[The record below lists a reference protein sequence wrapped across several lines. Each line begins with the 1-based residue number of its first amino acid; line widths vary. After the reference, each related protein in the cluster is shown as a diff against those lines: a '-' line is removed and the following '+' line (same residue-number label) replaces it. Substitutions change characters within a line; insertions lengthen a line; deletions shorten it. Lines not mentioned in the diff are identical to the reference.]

1 MTTYRVQLT
10 GPVQVTAPDVSV
22 MALSLREAALLAWL
36 HVEGPTPRARVAGL
50 LWPEGTESQARANL
64 RQTLSRLR
72 RSVGELVADDEG
84 VLVLATDAQVLIDE
98 SKPLLSPLEF
108 DALPEFA
115 QWLSAQRESG
125 QRARERQA
133 MESGQRCLDE
143 GDLDGALAAAD
154 HLLQSQPENE
164 TGWRLRMEALYR
176 RGDRAAAISAWDAC
190 KLALRQAFGIAPSAA
205 TNELGHLILSSDDAP
220 SASMRPTVLPVA
232 LRRPPQLIGRDSVC
246 LQLARHLAAGG
257 SVLLAGPGG
266 MGKSR
271 VLEAAMGDRDATLF
285 VGARPGDALVP
296 GSVIGQVLEAALQ
309 RFTPRLATASLA
321 DLSIWLPRIR
331 QGAHASD
338 DGQGLRSDLAWRRAR
353 EAVVQTLTA
362 CHARGLRLL
371 AVDDL
376 QFADEASLELLHLTL
391 GHWLALSATPG
402 AALEAP
408 RMLFGARVQELSPHG
423 RALLDTLSRHA
434 QGHILELT
442 PLGVGE
448 IEALLQ
454 SLALPGALAPSWGSH
469 ERMALAQ
476 ALHAAVGGSPAHV
489 LEALRHLA
497 LDGLRTWSPGEP
509 LPVPDSLL
517 DAMKRR
523 LEHLPDDA
531 LHLAQLAAVA
541 ESDFDLSLASCIL
554 GKPALA
560 LSPALVALEKAWV
573 FDGSRFSH
581 DLMAEAMH
589 GLLPKA
595 LVPLLHRQVADYL
608 VGRGQADAARIAH
621 HLWLAGDSA
630 QAAPWLLTAASAAR
644 RRWQLPMAA
653 QTFERAA
660 QGFEVAGMPD
670 RACVALCDAMGC
682 WIELRRFDATQRAL
696 DHAWVLARH
705 ATEKARIRSH
715 EVMHLFLSRRMG
727 EAVASARQLVEA
739 LTDGT
744 ADLRGDELVLALR
757 SACLAVQGGLPA
769 SRVLALCE
777 HVQAD
782 VVERGGEALAG
793 FALARGGTLLW
804 DGQPLNAAAELEP
817 AWHSLTPDCDPYL
830 RRTVGNQLM
839 RVRQALGDLA
849 GAVTIGLTLVS
860 PQADVNDASF
870 EADVLSLVSMMQ
882 IAAGQPAQGLQSMAL
897 MQARLQMAGEP
908 MRELYASTMALCCLA
923 LGRLEDAQRWLDD
936 HTRPAGRQGYAMVD
950 YPALMA
956 RARLAQACGMPLDPW
971 IDALQAVGP
980 MSAGGLLHRQV
991 TLAALQTGALEPLQ
1005 ALLTPLRERG
1015 QLGLLRTLQLAAA
1028 RSAHAAGHHELAR
1041 SHAMAALELAEH
1053 VDTWCDQTASVWLEC
1068 HAVLAAVGAPD
1079 EARGAL
1085 LRGVRWVQAGAA
1097 QLTLDADR
1105 RSWQQGNAIHRELLA
1120 RFAALRT

>member
-1 MTTYRVQLT
+1 MTTFRVQLT
-10 GPVQVTAPDVSV
+10 GPVQVTAPDASV
-22 MALSLREAALLAWL
+22 TPLSLREAALLAWL

-72 RSVGELVADDEG
+72 RSVGELVVDDES
-84 VLVLATDAQVLIDE
+84 VLVLAADAGVWVDDA
-98 SKPLLSPLEF
+98 KALLSPMEF

-115 QWLSAQRESG
+115 QWLASQRESA

-133 MESGQRCLDE
+133 METGQRCLDD

-154 HLLQSQPENE
+154 NLLQSQPENE

-176 RGDRAAAISAWDAC
+176 RGDRAAAIAAWDAC
-190 KLALRQAFGIAPSAA
+190 KLALRQAFGIAPSTA
-205 TNELGHLILSSDDAP
+205 TQELGRLILSSDDTP
-220 SASMRPTVLPVA
+220 LASTRPGVLPVA
-232 LRRPPQLIGRDSVC
+232 LRRPPQLIGRDAVC
-246 LQLARHLAAGG
+246 RQLARHLAAGG

-271 VLEAAMGDRDATLF
+271 VLETALQERDATLW

-296 GSVIGQVLEAALQ
+296 GRVIGQVLEAALR
-309 RFTPRLATASLA
+309 RFTPSQAPAALA
-321 DLSIWLPRIR
+321 DLSIWLPRTR
-331 QGAHASD
+331 EGAHEPD
-338 DGQGLRSDLAWRRAR
+338 EGQGLRSDLAWRRAR
-353 EAVVQTLTA
+353 EVVVQTLTA
-362 CHARGLRLL
+362 CHANGLRLL
-371 AVDDL
+371 AIDDL
-376 QFADEASLELLHLTL
+376 QFADEASLELLHLVL
-391 GHWLALSATPG
+391 GHWLALSASAG
-402 AALEAP
+402 AEAP
-408 RMLFGARVQELSPHG
+408 CMLFGARVQELSPQG
-423 RALLDTLSRHA
+423 RALLETLSRHA

-454 SLALPGALAPSWGSH
+454 SLALPGALEPGWGSH
-469 ERMALAQ
+469 ERTALAQ

-489 LEALRHLA
+489 LEAVRHLA
-497 LDGLRTWSPGEP
+497 LDGLRTWSPGAP
-509 LPVPDSLL
+509 LPVPDSLR

-523 LEHLPDDA
+523 LEHLPEDA

-541 ESDFDLSLASCIL
+541 ESDFDLALAACIL

-589 GLLPKA
+589 GLLPRA

-608 VGRGQADAARIAH
+608 ASRGQAGAARIAH

-630 QAAPWLLTAASAAR
+630 QAAPWLLSAASAAR
-644 RRWQLPMAA
+644 WRWQLPLAA

-660 QGFEVAGMPD
+660 QGFVAAGMPD
-670 RACVALCDAMGC
+670 RACASLCDALGC
-682 WIELRRFDATQRAL
+682 WIELRQFEATQRAL
-696 DHAWVLARH
+696 DLAWALAGH

-715 EVMHLFLSRRMG
+715 EVMHLFISRRMG

-739 LTDGT
+739 LTEGA
-744 ADLRGDELVLALR
+744 ADLQGDELVLALR

-769 SRVLALCE
+769 SHVLALCE
-777 HVQAD
+777 QVQGD
-782 VVERGGEALAG
+782 VVQRGGEALAG

-817 AWHSLTPDCDPYL
+817 AWLSLTPDCDPYL

-839 RVRQALGDLA
+839 RVRQALGDLR
-849 GAVTIGLTLVS
+849 GAVTIGLSLVS
-860 PQADVNDASF
+860 PEADVNDASF
-870 EADVLSLVSMMQ
+870 EADVLSLVAMMQ

-897 MQARLQMAGEP
+897 MQARLRMAGEP
-908 MRELYASTMALCCLA
+908 MRELYASTMSLCCLA
-923 LGRLEDAQRWLDD
+923 LGRLEEAQRWLDD

-956 RARLAQACGMPLDPW
+956 RARLAQACGTPVAPW

-991 TLAALQTGALEPLQ
+991 TLAALQTSALEPLQ

-1015 QLGLLRTLQLAAA
+1015 QLGLLRTLRLAAA
-1028 RSAHAAGHHELAR
+1028 RSALAAGYHELAR

-1053 VDTWCDQTASVWLEC
+1053 VDTWCDQTASVWLQC
-1068 HAVLAAVGAPD
+1068 HEVLAAVGARE
-1079 EARGAL
+1079 EAHRAL
-1085 LRGVRWVQAGAA
+1085 RYGVQWVHAGAA
-1097 QLTLDADR
+1097 QFTYDTDR
-1105 RSWQQGNAIHRELLA
+1105 RAWRQGNAIHRDLQA
-1120 RFAALRT
+1120 RFAALQT